1 MPIVQADRLTRIG
14 AALLRAAGASEEE
27 ADAVA
32 VGCVNANL
40 AGHDSHGIIAIP
52 TYIDRIKAGHI
63 VPGAK
68 WTIVQESPTTT
79 VIDGHW
85 GFGFHVNAKA
95 MALTIEK
102 AKTANVAA
110 CTVFRQSHVG
120 RLAAYPLMAMREG
133 MIGLATADSGRS
145 PKHRRAVRRP
155 RGAARHQPDLDRGA
169 VRSRR
174 AVLSGHGDL
183 GGRGRQDRARRS
195 RAAKQIPTG
204 WIIDSEGRHTTDP
217 TQYRKGG
224 ALLPLGGTEGY
235 KGSGLAAMVEMLCG
249 LLTGLGFGVE
259 PTGRHNDGC
268 FMAVFKVAAFRP
280 LKDFKKEVAEFA
292 RYLKSTPPSEGSPGV
307 FYPGEVEHIREQER
321 RRDGIEIEDAT
332 WDKLRALAGEYKL
345 AAELDLDVKPRSGAT
360 QGEQHDTANG
370 DGRLPAG
377 AELHQ
382 PAELLAA
389 SGIARRF
396 DVGRLLPGDR
406 PHPRSRQIPHGVLRR
421 PPGDAGPL
429 RQRPRPH
436 RRIRHPLREDGPDRG
451 ADHDGHG
458 HRRSSAS
465 PRPARPP
472 ISSRSTSRAASP
484 PST

>member
-14 AALLRAAGASEEE
+14 AALLRAAGASDEE
-27 ADAVA
+27 ARAVA

-40 AGHDSHGIIAIP
+40 AGHDSHGVIAIP

-120 RLAAYPLMAMREG
+120 RLAAYPVMAMREG

-145 PKHRRAVRRP
+145 PKAVAPFGGREARLGTNP
-155 RGAARHQPDLDRGA
+155 ISIAVPSDLEAPFYLDMATSAVAAGKIQLAAARGEA
-169 VRSRR
+169 
-174 AVLSGHGDL
+174 
-183 GGRGRQDRARRS
+183 
-195 RAAKQIPTG
+195 IPTG
-204 WIIDSEGRHTTDP
+204 WIVDSDGRQTTDP
-217 TQYRKGG
+217 KQFRKGG

-235 KGSGLAAMVEMLCG
+235 KGSGLAAMVEVLCG

-268 FMAVFKVAAFRP
+268 FMAVFNVAAFRP

-292 RYLKSTPPSEGSPGV
+292 RYLKATPPSKGSTGV
-307 FYPGEVEHIREQER
+307 FYPGEVEYIREQQR
-321 RRDGIEIEDAT
+321 RISGIDVEDAT
-332 WDKLRALAGEYKL
+332 WDRLRALADEYRL
-345 AAELDLDVKPRSGAT
+345 ATELDLA
-360 QGEQHDTANG
+360 
-370 DGRLPAG
+370 
-377 AELHQ
+377 
-382 PAELLAA
+382 
-389 SGIARRF
+389 
-396 DVGRLLPGDR
+396 
-406 PHPRSRQIPHGVLRR
+406 
-421 PPGDAGPL
+421 
-429 RQRPRPH
+429 
-436 RRIRHPLREDGPDRG
+436 
-451 ADHDGHG
+451 
-458 HRRSSAS
+458 
-465 PRPARPP
+465 
-472 ISSRSTSRAASP
+472 
-484 PST
+484 